1 MDHNKH
7 HKPQGVYQ
15 QMALTA
21 FDDFTAIKTSEP
33 PFSVV
38 FTLWVSMIAAL
49 GVASLP
55 SWRRTISRKAALSF
69 FQVPS
74 LR

>member
-1 MDHNKH
+1 
-7 HKPQGVYQ
+7 
-15 QMALTA
+15 MALTA
-21 FDDFTAIKTSEP
+21 FDVFAAVKASGP

-55 SWRRTISRKAALSF
+55 S
-69 FQVPS
+69 
-74 LR
+74 